1 VKGRAGPTIAIIY
14 TGCFFT
20 IALQAIILAQIPT
33 LEQFSAAILAF
44 SGVLILI
51 YGKETHK

>member
-1 VKGRAGPTIAIIY
+1 MKGRAGPTIAIIY